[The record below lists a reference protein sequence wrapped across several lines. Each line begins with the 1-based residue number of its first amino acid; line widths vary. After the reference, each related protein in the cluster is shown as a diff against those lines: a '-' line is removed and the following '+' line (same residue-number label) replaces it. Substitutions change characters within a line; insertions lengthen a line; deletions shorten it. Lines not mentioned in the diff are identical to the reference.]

1 MRRRSAS
8 ARCRTPAQT
17 RTRACAGRRACAR
30 AGPGSLRRASGTEK
44 SPAWRAARQGSW
56 PPTAATANGA
66 SYEPVYANN
75 PEEKSR
81 FTFLTKR
88 LPRDN
93 NFAHRSS
100 SYSTRPS
107 ACGPR
112 DEAGAESESASAAT
126 KSRPPQRD
134 NERGWGPREHRKN
147 EVMDM
152 QRLGI
157 YLVSLALTLGG
168 YAARAAGDTKAADL
182 LAQARAALGGESK
195 LSKVQGLSASGTY
208 QREMGDRQITGEITI
223 DFQLPDKMVRTD
235 SMNPMGDATIVVLQ
249 GVNGDQVLRHSR
261 TIGGG
266 PGMVVR
272 MAPPAAGSD
281 GEAQALRNQR
291 ADMARFALAFLLT
304 SPSAMPV
311 EFTYG
316 GEAEAPDNDVAKAD
330 VVDAKGQGS

>member
-1 MRRRSAS
+1 
-8 ARCRTPAQT
+8 
-17 RTRACAGRRACAR
+17 
-30 AGPGSLRRASGTEK
+30 
-44 SPAWRAARQGSW
+44 
-56 PPTAATANGA
+56 
-66 SYEPVYANN
+66 
-75 PEEKSR
+75 
-81 FTFLTKR
+81 
-88 LPRDN
+88 
-93 NFAHRSS
+93 
-100 SYSTRPS
+100 
-107 ACGPR
+107 
-112 DEAGAESESASAAT
+112 
-126 KSRPPQRD
+126 
-134 NERGWGPREHRKN
+134 
-147 EVMDM
+147 MDM

-330 VVDAKGQGS
+330 VVDAKGQGSFAARIFLDKKSHRPLMLQYRGAAPRIVMQTQRGGPPPAGNAPQGRGDHEAPAGSGSSRTPPDAAAAPQIVDIQMFLDDYKSVDGVMLPHHISRSIDGKPNEEWTFKTIKVNPAFKPDTFSGK